1 LRRSSECSTPATHAC
16 TNRHNSARTRP
27 HYFERRD
34 DSFSDTTHLEFF
46 IHLFFSLNSPF
57 HSKHNQEKED
67 KKKEKA
73 AQEIVR
79 NLPQVPSHMFFKF
92 NSALGPP
99 YHVLLDT
106 NFINFAIQNKLDIMQ
121 SAMTCLLAKCHIY
134 ITDCVMAELEKLG
147 QQYRVALRYRDLT
160 LIVYSMELSI

>member
-1 LRRSSECSTPATHAC
+1 M
-16 TNRHNSARTRP
+16 
-27 HYFERRD
+27 
-34 DSFSDTTHLEFF
+34 
-46 IHLFFSLNSPF
+46 
-57 HSKHNQEKED
+57 
-67 KKKEKA
+67 
-73 AQEIVR
+73 
-79 NLPQVPSHMFFKF
+79 PSHMFFKF

-147 QQYRVALRYRDLT
+147 QQYRVALRYRGLTIACDDLAQ
-160 LIVYSMELSI
+160 LHLLLLHHLAILK

>member
-1 LRRSSECSTPATHAC
+1 MPALISL
-16 TNRHNSARTRP
+16 NVEMIR
-27 HYFERRD
+27 FLKK
-34 DSFSDTTHLEFF
+34 HLEN
-46 IHLFFSLNSPF
+46 SLSFLLLAPNSPF

-160 LIVYSMELSI
+160 LIV